1 MRQIRNN
8 LKNFNSNLG
17 MKLQLKLPVVKSRF
31 KFSEKKRKRRRNS
44 LFLISVSF
52 EFSKGSIGR
61 TQLLPL
67 VTEKKFPEEKG
78 LFEKILSELN
88 F

>member
-1 MRQIRNN
+1 
-8 LKNFNSNLG
+8 
-17 MKLQLKLPVVKSRF
+17 MKLQLKLPVVKRRF
-31 KFSEKKRKRRRNS
+31 KFSEKKGKEEEIPF
-44 LFLISVSF
+44 FLISVSF